1 MKTTKLLILFFSAI
15 FIVAGCS
22 KSDSDILTPQ
32 NLAGE
37 WKRTGDAAG
46 SEFWTLINGN
56 GTGKVAFFTGGK
68 SFPSFI
74 QFHWKSA
81 GKTLTLTDYATGAN
95 IVCEI
100 TKHTKD
106 QLQMNVTYPWDP
118 GNKKQETWLRK
129 NFNAKFSTPH
139 ITLTTQKKVGEE
151 IELRIRA
158 LPADRAGVWIDLN
171 NNGKKDAGESSIK
184 YNDLGGSYT
193 CTAQA
198 VTLYGKVT
206 ELDCQGNLLT
216 ALSVSKNTA
225 LASLSCRRNQLEV
238 AALHK
243 IIDDLPM
250 RKPDIKGLAYLY
262 SNPGVGSITEAY
274 KKKGKEKHWEI
285 HYENPY

>member
-1 MKTTKLLILFFSAI
+1 MKTTKLLILFLSAI

-22 KSDSDILTPQ
+22 KSDSDMLTPK
-32 NLAGE
+32 NLEGE
-37 WKRTGDAAG
+37 WIRSGDAAG

-56 GTGKVAFFTGGK
+56 GTGKVALFTGGK

-81 GKTLTLTDYATGAN
+81 GKTLTLTDYDTGAN
-95 IVCEI
+95 IVCEVTEL
-100 TKHTKD
+100 TKS
-106 QLQMNVTYPWDP
+106 QMQVSVTYPWDP
-118 GNKKQETWLRK
+118 GNKKQETWLRE
-129 NFNAKFSTPH
+129 NFSAKFSTPH
-139 ITLTTQKKVGEE
+139 ITLTTKRTDNKINLAIKAAV
-151 IELRIRA
+151 
-158 LPADRAGVWIDLN
+158 ADRPDVWIDLN

-184 YNDLGGSYT
+184 YNDLGDNYT
-193 CTAQA
+193 RFAQT

-206 ELDCQGNLLT
+206 ELDCQGNSLT

-225 LASLSCRRNQLEV
+225 LASLSCHRNQLEV

-250 RKPDIKGLAYLY
+250 RKPDTKGRASLY
-262 SNPGVGSITEAY
+262 SNPGVGSITDAY

-285 HYENPY
+285 HYVRNY